1 MVEVAPW
8 ATRTI
13 ALGRSALDAL
23 LPPRC
28 LVCGASVGTA
38 GALCAGC
45 WARMT
50 VLGPPCC
57 SCCGYP
63 FDYGQGETEGETLC
77 GACLRERPAYA
88 RARAVLRYD
97 DASRGLIIAFKHADR
112 TDAAPALGRWLANAG
127 AELLRDAD
135 LVAPVPLHRWRLFR
149 RRYNQAA
156 LLASHVAR
164 SASKPHCADLL
175 TRKRATPSQGRMGA
189 TQRREKVA
197 GAFMVTERHRA
208 RLEGRRVL
216 LIDDVLTTGATAG
229 ACARALLAGG
239 ADSVD
244 LLTLARVVR
253 PV

>member
-1 MVEVAPW
+1 MGDAVSMA
-8 ATRTI
+8 ARAA
-13 ALGRSALDAL
+13 ALGRFALDAL

-28 LVCGASVGTA
+28 LVCGATVGTA

-45 WARMT
+45 WSRMT

-57 SCCGYP
+57 ACCGFP
-63 FDYGQGETEGETLC
+63 FEYGQGDGGSEPLC
-77 GACLRERPAYA
+77 GACLRERPAFA
-88 RARAVLRYD
+88 RARAALRYD

-112 TDAAPALGRWLANAG
+112 TDAAPALGRWLAHAG
-127 AELLRDAD
+127 AELLADAD

-164 SASKPHCADLL
+164 AAGKPLCNDLL
-175 TRKRATPSQGRMGA
+175 IRKRATPTQGRLGA
-189 TQRREKVA
+189 AQRRENVA
-197 GAFMVTERHRA
+197 GAFAVTERRRA
-208 RLEGRRVL
+208 ELKGRRVL

>member
-1 MVEVAPW
+1 MGEAVSTAARIVAW
-8 ATRTI
+8 
-13 ALGRSALDAL
+13 GRFALDAL

-45 WARMT
+45 WSRMT
-50 VLGPPCC
+50 VLGRPCC
-57 SCCGYP
+57 SCCGFP
-63 FDYGQGETEGETLC
+63 FEYGQSGGDSETLC

-88 RARAVLRYD
+88 RARAALRYD

-112 TDAAPALGRWLANAG
+112 TDAAPALGRWLAHAG
-127 AELLRDAD
+127 AELLQDAD
-135 LVAPVPLHRWRLFR
+135 VIAPVPLHRWRLFR

-164 SASKPHCADLL
+164 AAGKPLCHDLL
-175 TRKRATPSQGRMGA
+175 IRKRATPTQGRMSA
-189 TQRREKVA
+189 AQRRENVA
-197 GAFMVTERHRA
+197 GAFAVMPRHRTG
-208 RLEGRRVL
+208 LEGRRVL

>member
-1 MVEVAPW
+1 MVEVASIP
-8 ATRTI
+8 ARAL

-28 LVCGASVGTA
+28 LVCGATVGAA

-45 WARMT
+45 WAHMT
-50 VLGPPCC
+50 VLGAPCC
-57 SCCGYP
+57 ACCGYP
-63 FDYGQGETEGETLC
+63 FEYGQSEPGDDRLC
-77 GACLRERPAYA
+77 GACLRERPPYA
-88 RARAVLRYD
+88 RARALLRYD

-112 TDAAPALGRWLANAG
+112 TDAAPALGRWLAHAG
-127 AELLRDAD
+127 TELLQDAD
-135 LVAPVPLHRWRLFR
+135 LLAPVPLHRWRLFR

-156 LLASHVAR
+156 LLAGHVAR
-164 SASKPHCADLL
+164 ASGKTHCADLL
-175 TRKRATPSQGRMGA
+175 IRKRATPSQGRLGA
-189 TQRREKVA
+189 TQRRENVA
-197 GAFMVTERHRA
+197 GAFAVAAAHRS

-229 ACARALLAGG
+229 ACARALLVGG
-239 ADSVD
+239 AAAVD

>member
-1 MVEVAPW
+1 MVEAAPW
-8 ATRTI
+8 TTRAA
-13 ALGRSALDAL
+13 ALGRFALDAL

-28 LVCGASVGTA
+28 LVCGATVGTA
-38 GALCAGC
+38 GALCADC
-45 WARMT
+45 WSRMT

-57 SCCGYP
+57 AACGFP
-63 FDYGQGETEGETLC
+63 FEYGQDTEGDGTLC
-77 GACLRERPAYA
+77 GACLRERPVYD
-88 RARAVLRYD
+88 RARAALRYD

-112 TDAAPALGRWLANAG
+112 TDAAPALGRWLAQAG

-156 LLASHVAR
+156 LLATHAAR
-164 SASKPHCADLL
+164 AGGKRLCVDLL
-175 TRKRATPSQGRMGA
+175 IRQRATPSQGRLGA
-189 TQRREKVA
+189 TQRRENVA
-197 GAFMVTERHRA
+197 GAFAVAARHRDA
-208 RLEGRRVL
+208 VRGRRVL
-216 LIDDVLTTGATAG
+216 LVDDVLTTGATAG

-239 ADSVD
+239 AQAVD

>member
-1 MVEVAPW
+1 MVEAASRAARVV
-8 ATRTI
+8 
-13 ALGRSALDAL
+13 ALGRFALDAL

-28 LVCGASVGTA
+28 LVCGATVGSA

-45 WARMT
+45 WSRMT

-57 SCCGYP
+57 SCCGFP
-63 FDYGQGETEGETLC
+63 FEYGQADSESETLC
-77 GACLRERPAYA
+77 GACLRERPPFA
-88 RARAVLRYD
+88 RARAALRYD

-112 TDAAPALGRWLANAG
+112 TDAAPALGRWLAHAG
-127 AELLRDAD
+127 AELLQDVD
-135 LVAPVPLHRWRLFR
+135 LIAPVPLHRWRLFR

-164 SASKPHCADLL
+164 AADKPLCADLL

-189 TQRREKVA
+189 TQRRDNVA
-197 GAFMVTERHRA
+197 GAFAVTPRHRPT
-208 RLEGRRVL
+208 LGGRRVL

-229 ACARALLAGG
+229 ACARTLLAGG
-239 ADSVD
+239 AASVD

>member
-1 MVEVAPW
+1 MVEAVSW
-8 ATRTI
+8 TTRAA
-13 ALGRSALDAL
+13 ALGRFALDAL

-28 LVCGASVGTA
+28 LVCGATVGSA

-45 WARMT
+45 WSRMT

-57 SCCGYP
+57 SCCGFP
-63 FDYGQGETEGETLC
+63 FEYGQDDGAGEALC
-77 GACLRERPAYA
+77 GACLRERPPYL
-88 RARAVLRYD
+88 RARAALRYD

-112 TDAAPALGRWLANAG
+112 TDAAPALGRWLAHAG
-127 AELLRDAD
+127 AELLQDAD

-164 SASKPHCADLL
+164 AAGKPHCADLL

-189 TQRREKVA
+189 TQRRENVA
-197 GAFMVTERHRA
+197 GAFTVTPRHRPT
-208 RLEGRRVL
+208 LVGRHVL
-216 LIDDVLTTGATAG
+216 LVDDVLTTGATAG
-229 ACARALLAGG
+229 ACAHTLLAGG
-239 ADSVD
+239 AASVD

>member
-1 MVEVAPW
+1 MVDAASMTARAV
-8 ATRTI
+8 

-28 LVCGASVGTA
+28 LVCGATVGTA

-45 WARMT
+45 WSRMT
-50 VLGPPCC
+50 VLGSPCC
-57 SCCGYP
+57 ACCGYP
-63 FDYGQGETEGETLC
+63 FEYGQAGSDGETLC
-77 GACLRERPAYA
+77 GACLRERPVYA
-88 RARAVLRYD
+88 RARAALRYD

-112 TDAAPALGRWLANAG
+112 TDAAPALGRWLAHAG
-127 AELLRDAD
+127 AELLQDAD

-164 SASKPHCADLL
+164 VSGKPHCADLL
-175 TRKRATPSQGRMGA
+175 TRKRATASQGRMGV
-189 TQRREKVA
+189 TQRRENVA
-197 GAFMVTERHRA
+197 GAFAVTPRHRI

-239 ADSVD
+239 AAAVD